1 MPRGVHCTLVG
12 ALGYTGVN
20 PWYKNLLKIQKHH
33 TRPFR
38 RLEIEKLV
46 PMSLDFDS
54 AQLPNPNLTDLH
66 HAWRE
71 QLRRFIDVEIM
82 PYADDWDEAGE
93 IPIGLWPK
101 AAEVGL
107 LGLSYPEAYGGTPGD
122 VWLGQITAEELG
134 RVGAGG
140 INASLM
146 VHNIGLPPIINWG
159 SQTMKDAIAP
169 PILRGEAWISLGITE
184 PGGGS
189 DVANLQTTAVRDG
202 DDYVVNGSK
211 TYITGGMRANWVST
225 AVRTGGEGAGG
236 VSMLLI
242 PTDAEGFSRTA
253 LNRKQGWWAS
263 DTATLYFDN
272 VRVPATQLIGE
283 ENQGFRVIMT
293 NFNSERMGM
302 AIHMEAAAR
311 VCMEEAVSWAR
322 ERKTFGK
329 RLGDHQVIRHKIA
342 MMKQKINATQAY
354 IRVCNESIERG
365 EPNPADIALL
375 KVQASEVMEFCA
387 REAMQVLGGLG
398 FMRGSRTERIY
409 REVRVN
415 AIGGGS
421 EEIMRD
427 LASRQYGL

>member
-1 MPRGVHCTLVG
+1 
-12 ALGYTGVN
+12 
-20 PWYKNLLKIQKHH
+20 
-33 TRPFR
+33 
-38 RLEIEKLV
+38 
-46 PMSLDFDS
+46 MSLDFDS
-54 AQLPNPNLTDLH
+54 ARLPNPHMTDLH

-71 QLRRFIDVEIM
+71 QLRKFVDTEIM

-93 IPIGLWPK
+93 IPIDLWPK
-101 AAEVGL
+101 AAAIGL
-107 LGLSYPEAYGGTPGD
+107 LGLGYPEAYGGTPGD
-122 VWLGQITAEELG
+122 TWLGEIAAEELG
-134 RVGAGG
+134 RIGAGG

-146 VHNIGLPPIINWG
+146 VHNIGLPPIMNWG
-159 SQTMKDAIAP
+159 SEAMKAEVAP

-189 DVANLQTTAVRDG
+189 DVANLQTTAVREG
-202 DDYVVNGSK
+202 ESFVVNGSK
-211 TYITGGMRANWVST
+211 TYITGGMRANWITT

-236 VSMLLI
+236 ISMLLI
-242 PTDAEGFSRTA
+242 PTDSNGFARTS
-253 LNRKQGWWAS
+253 LDRKQGWWAS

-272 VRVPATQLIGE
+272 VRVPAAHLIGG
-283 ENQGFRVIMT
+283 ENQGFKVIMT

-302 AIHMEAAAR
+302 AILMEASAR
-311 VCMEEAVSWAR
+311 VCLEEAVAWAR
-322 ERKTFGK
+322 DRQTFGK
-329 RLGDHQVIRHKIA
+329 RLADHQVIRHKIA

-354 IRVCNESIERG
+354 IRVCNESMVRG

-387 REAMQVLGGLG
+387 RETLQILGGLG
-398 FMRGSRTERIY
+398 FMRGSRAERIY